1 MSWIKNIIE
10 THVDSGPAIL
20 VSATFGIGWLIP
32 WLLYRDDKN
41 SKGFLHEP
49 VSYVFIVL
57 FLFAAG
63 AVMFTFKVKKIKV
76 KHLRWW
82 NGMLFVLH
90 LASGVALAWLAS
102 SGGTWTA
109 YVTFGRSQW
118 GKFSNGTGTT
128 AAPGF
133 GPDGCQDGGCF
144 VRTVPCLLS
153 KANIEYMVL
162 AFHLLSTLQHLAVVL
177 DWGGHYSD
185 NIRNGKHWMRWF
197 EYAFSASIMFA
208 SWSFLCGITDVVAL
222 VPLCVSVG
230 TVQMFGYFSDAAA
243 RMKEGW
249 APEETVQE
257 DERGQ
262 WRCHNCND
270 FYARVVEPYGTFLA
284 KLMLL
289 IVAGVFAPIAY
300 VPKLLKQACENASSP
315 WERAKNIPD
324 TTEFK
329 IVGTVYVAMAA
340 VLAWPLCVQGDPE
353 LLRDVTVGV
362 LGVHYVFL
370 LVGVVIGLRRGNGL
384 HETCE
389 KIKENLYPTMQKP
402 FAFFYVLYDVAAFVY
417 VLVTWISNMDSIS
430 QASANNCAFI
440 ALGSIALCLLK
451 LAPSANGRTTQSSEN
466 DNEGQVLVEPE
477 LSPPQQKFIDPIW
490 IFTLAWVPYLLGAW
504 FMTVAVFHD
513 SLQHPGPNAEDPP
526 DALYVIIVTQFLFFS
541 CFAGAQIWYLWKPG
555 QQRYLDT
562 EFYFCL
568 LSLVSKTALAWS
580 LYSGAAGRKEL
591 GLRAPGASNTEI
603 PGLSLPWC

>member
-1 MSWIKNIIE
+1 MPKASCPQE
-10 THVDSGPAIL
+10 LGRLVL
-20 VSATFGIGWLIP
+20 VSVTFGIGWLIP

-41 SKGFLHEP
+41 SKGFMHEP
-49 VSYVFIVL
+49 VSGVFIVL
-57 FLFAAG
+57 FAFAAG
-63 AVMFTFKVKKIKV
+63 AVMFTFEVDKINV
-76 KHLRWW
+76 THLKWW

-102 SGGTWTA
+102 SDGTWTA

-118 GKFSNGTGTT
+118 GKFSNDTGTT

-153 KANIEYMVL
+153 EANIEYMVL

-208 SWSFLCGITDVVAL
+208 SWSFLCGITDVIAL

-243 RMKEGW
+243 RMKAGW
-249 APEETVQE
+249 STNIDADRTEYNPVIFGIT
-257 DERGQ
+257 ERISLP
-262 WRCHNCND
+262 CNVFECFRNSLLAVHTQR
-270 FYARVVEPYGTFLA
+270 FYVWAYTAYDLAQFGTFIALF
-284 KLMLL
+284 
-289 IVAGVFAPIAY
+289 IVESEAFAW
-300 VPKLLKQACENASSP
+300 NA
-315 WERAKNIPD
+315 
-324 TTEFK
+324 
-329 IVGTVYVAMAA
+329 
-340 VLAWPLCVQGDPE
+340 
-353 LLRDVTVGV
+353 
-362 LGVHYVFL
+362 
-370 LVGVVIGLRRGNGL
+370 
-384 HETCE
+384 
-389 KIKENLYPTMQKP
+389 
-402 FAFFYVLYDVAAFVY
+402 
-417 VLVTWISNMDSIS
+417 
-430 QASANNCAFI
+430 AFI
-440 ALGSIALCLLK
+440 ALGGIALCLLK
-451 LAPSANGRTTQSSEN
+451 LAPYAEETHIKSVGILYVTYAAVLAWPMVTRDIDTLRVVTQVVLGGHIGLLLLGILLASCFKYEINIYPMKIEKEPDTDDRQPISAETVFDTGFK
-466 DNEGQVLVEPE
+466 
-477 LSPPQQKFIDPIW
+477 SPFIIDPIW

-504 FMTVAVFHD
+504 FMPVAVFHD

-541 CFAGAQIWYLWKPG
+541 CFAGAQIWYLWNPG

-580 LYSGAAGRKEL
+580 LYSGASGRKEL
-591 GLRAPGASNTEI
+591 GLRAPGAAGAEI
-603 PGLSLPWC
+603 SGLTLPWC

>member
-1 MSWIKNIIE
+1 MIVKLWDVKP
-10 THVDSGPAIL
+10 GPAIL
-20 VSATFGIGWLIP
+20 VSITFGIGWLIP
-32 WLLYRDDKN
+32 WLLYRNDKN
-41 SKGFLHEP
+41 SNGFLHEP
-49 VSYVFIVL
+49 VSGVFIVL

-63 AVMFTFKVKKIKV
+63 AVLFTFEVNKILV
-76 KHLRWW
+76 KHLKWW

-102 SGGTWTA
+102 TQGTWTA

-118 GKFSNGTGTT
+118 GKVSNATGTT

-153 KANIEYMVL
+153 EANIEYMVL
-162 AFHLLSTLQHLAVVL
+162 AFHMLSTLQHLAVVL

-185 NIRNGKHWMRWF
+185 SIRNGKHWMRWF

-208 SWSFLCGITDVVAL
+208 SWSFLCGITDVIAL

-243 RMKEGW
+243 RMKQGW
-249 APEETVQE
+249 ASEETVEE

-262 WRCHNCND
+262 WGCPRCDD
-270 FYARVVEPYGTFLA
+270 FRARVKAYGTFLA
-284 KLMLL
+284 KLVLL
-289 IVAGVFAPIAY
+289 ILAGVLAPIVSIIY
-300 VPKLLKQACENASSP
+300 VRKIIEQAWENASSA

-329 IVGTVYVAMAA
+329 IVGTVYVALAA

-362 LGVHYVFL
+362 LGVHYAFL
-370 LVGVVIGLRRGNGL
+370 LVGFVINVCWCNVANVRN
-384 HETCE
+384 
-389 KIKENLYPTMQKP
+389 NLYPTMQAP
-402 FAFFYVLYDVAAFVY
+402 FVVLYVLYDVGALVY
-417 VLVTWISNMDSIS
+417 VLVTWMSNMDSIS

-451 LAPSANGRTTQSSEN
+451 LAPSANGRPTQLNATNDEN
-466 DNEGQVLVEPE
+466 QE
-477 LSPPQQKFIDPIW
+477 LTPPARSTPRQKFIDPIW

-541 CFAGAQIWYLWKPG
+541 CFAVAQLWYLWSPNK
-555 QQRYLDT
+555 QRYLDT

-591 GLRAPGASNTEI
+591 GLRTPGANNTEI